1 MLGTKRNIC
10 WGKNI
15 NASLVSTVQVVSFC
29 IWDSENRP
37 CSTWWMHTH
46 ETFIRKILLILHTC
60 NRFHWFSFNH
70 VWRQGEC
77 LAHWWFDDILD
88 NEGFLYTYNDINE
101 WVDLSGVGVGCGD
114 LLDIKA
120 PPGPVPQTHFIAPNY
135 PYSHPPP
142 RVGFVKIRVNC
153 TFFSVEI
160 FVEKR

>member
-1 MLGTKRNIC
+1 MNPKQWPQTLIQCGFSKRYPRKTCWVQNGTFFGEKISMQVLWALFRLSVFVCGIQ
-10 WGKNI
+10 K
-15 NASLVSTVQVVSFC
+15 TVPVQ
-29 IWDSENRP
+29 
-37 CSTWWMHTH
+37 
-46 ETFIRKILLILHTC
+46 
-60 NRFHWFSFNH
+60 
-70 VWRQGEC
+70 QGEC

-142 RVGFVKIRVNC
+142 RVGFVKTRLNC